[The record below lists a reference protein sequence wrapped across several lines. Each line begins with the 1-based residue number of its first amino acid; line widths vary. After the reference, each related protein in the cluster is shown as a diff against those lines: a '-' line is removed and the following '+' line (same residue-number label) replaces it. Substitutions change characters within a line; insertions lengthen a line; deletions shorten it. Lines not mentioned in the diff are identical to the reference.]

1 MLNIG
6 MFAVNKLQESIA
18 DLEVEGSLVFK
29 PVFRFVLLA
38 VCAAGNDLQA
48 MSCRNGGLKMN

>member
-1 MLNIG
+1 
-6 MFAVNKLQESIA
+6 MFAVNKLRESIA
-18 DLEVEGSLVFK
+18 GLEVEGSLVFK